1 MSDEVYVFPL
11 SSAQQRLWFLDRIA
25 PGNPFYNIPLA
36 IPIRANLNVRALE
49 QALDAIVARHES
61 LRTTFRVING
71 EPCQLV
77 NPSLDFKLP
86 VTDLRSLPPTERETR
101 TIELATEEA
110 RKSFDL
116 ERGPLLRGSLIT
128 RGWAD
133 HVLLLSM
140 HHIVSDGWSMGILAE
155 ELTTLYQSFS
165 VGLPANLPEL
175 PIQYADFAV
184 WQREWLQGEVLEQQ
198 LDYWRKQLAG
208 LPSLEIPT
216 DRPRPSI
223 LTYRGSFQPVEL
235 STTLSTDVRRF
246 AQTHSATPFMVLF
259 AAFAV
264 LLHRYSGQDD
274 IVIGIPVANRNRAE
288 LEGLIGF
295 FVNSLVLR
303 VDLSGHPTFA
313 ELVSRVREMALGAY
327 AHQDLPFEKLVEE
340 LQPPRDPSRN
350 PLFQVT
356 FQLVNTPTLR
366 NATADSSRSQLQVQR
381 GSAIFDIAF
390 TLLDTEN
397 LFSGVLEYSTDLFD
411 DATVARLER
420 HFRQLLESALANPD
434 LSIPLLNSMSG
445 DERAQLVALSQGPA
459 LAPPDQPFV
468 HRMIAEQAR
477 RTPQAVA
484 VQSKDAEIDYSE
496 LIKRS
501 SRLAAY
507 LRSSGVAVEQRVGI
521 LMDRSVEMVTAL
533 LGVLEAGGVYVPLD
547 PTYPADRLR
556 YMVAD
561 SQARVI
567 LTQSRHGELARSIVD
582 ANAELVFLDTD
593 AEKIFSG
600 DELLASPTLDP
611 ENLAYVLYTSGST
624 GRPKGVAIPH
634 RALANHMA
642 WMLKQFP
649 LDENDRV
656 LQRTP
661 YSFDASVWEIFAPLM
676 ASSRMVV
683 LPVEAQKDPQL
694 IVRHM
699 AEARVTVAQF
709 VPSLIRIV
717 LDEPEFYSCSSLR
730 RIFCGGEALSED
742 LREKVRTSVG
752 AELINLYGPTEAT
765 IDSTFYSASDKPEL
779 FGVPIGHPISNT
791 QAYVLDGNLAQVA
804 IGVAG
809 ELYIGGSALA
819 RGYIEQPAQ
828 TAERFLPDPYS
839 SAPGSRLYRTGD
851 RVRRLADGA
860 LLFMGRVD
868 DLVKLRGYRIEP
880 GEVEAAIRSIDGVQS
895 CAVVVDE
902 NRSATS
908 GLIGYVVANQDEG
921 FAGVETLGEVEK
933 DHVSRWREFYEETYG
948 ALPTDHNGDS
958 NFVGWI
964 SSYTGL
970 PMDAEAMA
978 EWRETTVERILR
990 LKPRRVLEIGCGTGL
1005 LLSLLVPQ
1013 CERYVA
1019 TDFSQPVLR
1028 YLEARLRSL
1037 PGGGSQVE
1045 LMHCAADDLSAIPD
1059 ASFDTI
1065 ILNSVVQYFPNID
1078 YLVRVLAGA
1087 SRVLAPGGSIFVGD
1101 VRSLPLLETFQLSVG
1116 LHKLGS
1122 DASPKE
1128 LLNRLRAAS
1137 SQEEELV
1144 IDPEFFN
1151 VIAGNL
1157 EAISGAEIL
1166 LKRGRHS
1173 NELTRFRYDVVLR
1186 TGTATAPYE
1195 RLSWTTDQ
1203 LSLDQLVS
1211 TILARQP
1218 ERLIIEHVPNA
1229 RVVTEVSLLEKLA
1242 QASDK
1247 EPFSELQRKA
1257 HDEAR
1262 GALHPEDFWQAP
1274 ALQPWDIRISFSKSP
1289 RAESFDVFLTKRGLP
1304 AVDDSAPKQR
1314 GEQPPSWSKY
1324 ASNPLRTVIARQ
1336 MATRIREHLSK
1347 QLPEYMVPSTFV
1359 LLDEL
1364 PLLPNGKLNRSAL
1377 PAANGMRHDERGYMA
1392 PRTGVE
1398 QALAMIWAEVLA
1410 MDRVGVR
1417 DDFFTDLGGH
1427 SLLATQLISRIR
1439 EALSSDVPLKQVFL
1453 APTVEQFATVLL
1465 DRVPAEREVIETAAG
1480 LFVRLSQ
1487 MSEAELD
1494 AALCERESLGA

>member
-71 EPCQLV
+71 EPCQLI
-77 NPSLDFKLP
+77 NPSLVFKLP
-86 VTDLRSLPPTERETR
+86 VTDLRSLPQPERETR

-110 RKSFDL
+110 RKPFDL
-116 ERGPLLRGSLIT
+116 ERGPLLRGNLIT

-140 HHIVSDGWSMGILAE
+140 HHIVSDGWSMGVLAE

-165 VGLPANLPEL
+165 LGLPVNLPEL

-184 WQREWLQGEVLEQQ
+184 WQREWLQGEVFEQQ
-198 LDYWRKQLAG
+198 LEYWRKQLAG
-208 LPSLEIPT
+208 LPALEIPT

-223 LTYRGSFQPVEL
+223 LTYQGSSHPVEL
-235 STTLSTDVRRF
+235 SATLSAEVRRF

-303 VDLSGHPTFA
+303 VDLSGNPTFA
-313 ELVSRVREMALGAY
+313 ELVSRVREVALGAY

-366 NATADSSRSQLQVQR
+366 NATADKSSELQVQR

-411 DATVARLER
+411 GATIARIER
-420 HFRQLLESALANPD
+420 HFRQLLENALASPD
-434 LSIPLLNSMSG
+434 LNLPLLSSMSA

-459 LAPPDQPFV
+459 LHSPEQPFV
-468 HRMIAEQAR
+468 HRVIAEQAR

-484 VQSKDAEIDYSE
+484 VQSEDAEIDYSE

-507 LRSSGVAVEQRVGI
+507 LRSSGVAVETRVGI
-521 LMDRSVEMVTAL
+521 LMDRSIEMVMAL
-533 LGVLEAGGVYVPLD
+533 LAVLEAGGVYVPLD

-556 YMVAD
+556 YMVAE
-561 SQARVI
+561 SRARVI
-567 LTQSRHGELARSIVD
+567 LTESRHGELARSID
-582 ANAELVFLDTD
+582 SAGAELVFVDTD
-593 AEKIFSG
+593 AEKIFSC
-600 DELLASPTLDP
+600 DELPAVPGLDP

-649 LDENDRV
+649 LDETDRV

-661 YSFDASVWEIFAPLM
+661 YSFDASVWEFFAPLM
-676 ASSRMVV
+676 AGSRMVV
-683 LPVEAQKDPQL
+683 LPPEAQKDPQL
-694 IVRHM
+694 IVKCM
-699 AEARVTVAQF
+699 AGAGVTVAQF
-709 VPSLIRIV
+709 VPSLIRIA
-717 LDEPEFYSCSSLR
+717 LDEPEFYSCSALR

-765 IDSTFYSASDKPEL
+765 IDSTFYSASDKTEF
-779 FGVPIGHPISNT
+779 FGVPIGHPIANT
-791 QAYVLDGNLAQVA
+791 QAYVLDGNLGQVA

-809 ELYIGGSALA
+809 ELHIGGAALA

-828 TAERFLPDPYS
+828 TAERFLPNPYS
-839 SAPGSRLYRTGD
+839 IEPGSRLYRTGD

-860 LLFMGRVD
+860 LLFMERVD
-868 DLVKLRGYRIEP
+868 DLVKMRGYRIEP
-880 GEVEAAIRSIDGVQS
+880 GEVEAAIRGVDGVQS
-895 CAVVVDE
+895 CAVVVE
-902 NRSATS
+902 KNRGETS
-908 GLIGYVVANQDEG
+908 GLIGYVVANQDED
-921 FAGVETLGEVEK
+921 FAGVGTLGEVEK

-948 ALPTDHNGDS
+948 GLPTEQNGDS
-958 NFVGWI
+958 NFIGWI

-978 EWRETTVERILR
+978 EWRESTVERILR

-1005 LLSLLVPQ
+1005 LLNLLAPQ

-1019 TDFSQPVLR
+1019 TDFSLPVLR
-1028 YLEARLRSL
+1028 YLEARLGSL
-1037 PGGGSQVE
+1037 PGGGGQVE
-1045 LMHCAADDLSAIPD
+1045 LMHCAADDLEAISD
-1059 ASFDTI
+1059 GSFDTI

-1151 VIAGNL
+1151 LMAGNM

-1195 RLSWTTDQ
+1195 RMSWGTDQ

-1211 TILARQP
+1211 MIVARQP
-1218 ERLIIEHVPNA
+1218 ERLIIENVPNA

-1242 QASDK
+1242 QASDR

-1274 ALQPWDIRISFSKSP
+1274 ELQPWDIRISFSQSP
-1289 RAESFDVFLTKRGLP
+1289 RSEAFDVFLTKRGLP
-1304 AVDDSAPKQR
+1304 AFDDSAQKQR

-1336 MATRIREHLSK
+1336 MATRVREHVSR

-1364 PLLPNGKLNRSAL
+1364 PLLPNGKLNRAAL
-1377 PAANGMRHDERGYMA
+1377 PAPNGMRHDERGYIA

-1398 QALAMIWAEVLA
+1398 QALTMIWAEVLA

-1465 DRVPAEREVIETAAG
+1465 ERVPAEREVIETAAG

-1494 AALCERESLGA
+1494 AALCERESIGA